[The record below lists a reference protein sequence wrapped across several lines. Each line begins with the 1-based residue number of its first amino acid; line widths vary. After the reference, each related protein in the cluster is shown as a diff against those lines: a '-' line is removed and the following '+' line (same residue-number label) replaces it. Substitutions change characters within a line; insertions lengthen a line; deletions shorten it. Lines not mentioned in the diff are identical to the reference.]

1 MNHEADA
8 TEAID
13 PTYQPHQPHQP
24 YPTHLAHAAIVIAA
38 AVAAFI
44 VGVRWGTD
52 AAGGSDSSCYMN
64 EARLFSR
71 FTTHIDAPLA
81 SSAPWPRAAWTFTPA
96 GHLPSPVRADA
107 IVPMCPPGLPIVMA
121 IARWVHADLLVVP
134 LLGALAV
141 WLTYVLGREID
152 GPLTG
157 AASAVLMA
165 CSPIFLYQVVQPM
178 TDVPAAAW
186 WLLVAVLAIGGR
198 TQRPQRPQSQEIF
211 ARFAPFAFIVDKCG
225 LAAGLAASMAI
236 LTRPNLLPLALI
248 VAIYLGRR
256 SVAPFFVGLV
266 PGIVVLALLNWRM
279 YGSPVASG
287 YGAASDLFQL
297 ANIVPNLQRYGRW
310 LWQTHTPVL
319 ALAIA
324 APFLVPRR
332 APAWLALALGSA
344 TIALYLPYRVFDDW
358 WYLRFLLPAIPLLI
372 VLSIAT
378 IRQLADRA
386 LPQASNRGAREDRRA
401 RCFSA
406 FSAVPVGLIVV
417 VLGAWWIQ
425 TARTGHAFDLRD
437 WERHFIDAGRFAADR
452 LPPNAAVL
460 TVKHSGSVHYYAGRP
475 IVAWDTLDPASLDR
489 TLTFLRE
496 HGLVPMLLLDTEE
509 EPVFRAR
516 FGAASEIGR
525 LDWPPIARP
534 ARTVR
539 AYDPADRARYWSK
552 IPRW

>member
-1 MNHEADA
+1 MLRAVA
-8 TEAID
+8 M
-13 PTYQPHQPHQP
+13 
-24 YPTHLAHAAIVIAA
+24 AA
-38 AVAAFI
+38 ALAALI
-44 VGVRWGTD
+44 VGVRWGTQ

-81 SSAPWPRAAWTFTPA
+81 ASAPWPRAAWTFTPA
-96 GHLPSPVRADA
+96 GHLPAPVRAGA

-386 LPQASNRGAREDRRA
+386 LPQARNRGARENRRA
-401 RCFSA
+401 SFFSA
-406 FSAVPVGLIVV
+406 SSAISAVPVGLIVV
-417 VLGAWWIQ
+417 VLGALWIQ

-509 EPVFRAR
+509 EPMFRAR

-534 ARTVR
+534 SRTVR
-539 AYDPADRARYWSK
+539 AYDPADRAGYWSQN
-552 IPRW
+552 PRR

>member
-1 MNHEADA
+1 VNHEADA
-8 TEAID
+8 TEVID
-13 PTYQPHQPHQP
+13 PTYQPHQP
-24 YPTHLAHAAIVIAA
+24 YPTHLAHAAVVIAA

-71 FTTHIDAPLA
+71 LTTHIDAPLA

-96 GHLPSPVRADA
+96 GHLPSPARADA

-141 WLTYVLGREID
+141 WLTSVLGREID

-186 WLLVAVLAIGGR
+186 WLLAAVTAIGKEP
-198 TQRPQRPQSQEIF
+198 RP
-211 ARFAPFAFIVDKCG
+211 
-225 LAAGLAASMAI
+225 LAAGFAASMAI
-236 LTRPNLLPLALI
+236 LTRPNLLPLAII

-256 SVAPFFVGLV
+256 SVASFVAGAV

-287 YGAASDLFQL
+287 YGAASDLFRMGNV
-297 ANIVPNLQRYGRW
+297 APNVERYVRW
-310 LWQTHTPVL
+310 LWESHTPVL
-319 ALAIA
+319 ALAVV
-324 APFLVPRR
+324 APFVVPRR
-332 APAWLALALGSA
+332 APAWLSLALASA
-344 TIALYLPYRVFDDW
+344 TIVLYLPYRVFDDW

-386 LPQASNRGAREDRRA
+386 WPQASNRGAREDRRA
-401 RCFSA
+401 RRFSA

-539 AYDPADRARYWSK
+539 AYDPADRAGYWSQN
-552 IPRW
+552 PRR